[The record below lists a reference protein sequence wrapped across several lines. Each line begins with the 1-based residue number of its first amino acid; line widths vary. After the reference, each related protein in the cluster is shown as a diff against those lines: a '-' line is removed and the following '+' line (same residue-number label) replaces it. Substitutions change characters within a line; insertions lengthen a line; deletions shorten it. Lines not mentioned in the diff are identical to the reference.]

1 MNYIIYILKLEENK
15 YYIGYTNNFELTMIF
30 HYDGNNEWT
39 NKYKIIKILNK
50 IKTNDKNCLKKLK
63 NLTTKY
69 NKKYN
74 ESNVRSSI
82 WNKIT
87 EEVNELN
94 K

>member
-50 IKTNDKNCLKKLK
+50 IKTNDKN
-63 NLTTKY
+63 
-69 NKKYN
+69 
-74 ESNVRSSI
+74 
-82 WNKIT
+82 
-87 EEVNELN
+87 
-94 K
+94 